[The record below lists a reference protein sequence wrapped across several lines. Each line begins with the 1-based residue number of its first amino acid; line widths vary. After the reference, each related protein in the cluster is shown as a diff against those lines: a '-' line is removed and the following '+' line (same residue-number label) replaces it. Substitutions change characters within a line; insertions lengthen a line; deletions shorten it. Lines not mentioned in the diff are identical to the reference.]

1 MTHVLTDC
9 SGSTVRSLQ
18 PCHCRIVSACSNQFY
33 FSSKKIFFMKT
44 IFLFAITALL
54 SLPFLTAAQSSADDL
69 TMAALSDKM
78 ENLGQEM
85 EKLGVVMEGYGQ
97 EMERYGQQL
106 EETQGK
112 APEAQKKMQELGD
125 KMKILGDEMGSLGD
139 EMGQY
144 GKRMG
149 ELHRQ
154 MMNWFFYELKKD
166 GLIQSLNGNAR
177 VIFDEKGLDVDGKK
191 ASDEMFRKYKS
202 GLEKYWG
209 KSLKPDFTF
218 FFKGTL
224 KEKNGNIETN
234 GSMNMD
240 F

>member
-1 MTHVLTDC
+1 
-9 SGSTVRSLQ
+9 
-18 PCHCRIVSACSNQFY
+18 
-33 FSSKKIFFMKT
+33 MKT
-44 IFLFAITALL
+44 FFFFAITVLF
-54 SLPFLTAAQSSADDL
+54 SLPFLTTAQTSADDL
-69 TMAALSDKM
+69 TMAALSEKM

-85 EKLGVVMEGYGQ
+85 EKLGAVMEGYGQ
-97 EMERYGQQL
+97 EMERHGQEL
-106 EETQGK
+106 EKAQGK
-112 APEAQKKMQELGD
+112 APEAEKKMQSLGD
-125 KMKILGDEMGSLGD
+125 KMGSLGDEMGKLGD

-154 MMNWFFYELKKD
+154 MINWFFHELKKD
-166 GLIQSLNGNAR
+166 GLIQSLDGKAR
-177 VIFDEKGLDVDGKK
+177 IIFDEKGLDVDGKK
-191 ASDEMFRKYKS
+191 ASDELFRKYKS

-224 KEKNGNIETN
+224 KEKGGNVETN
-234 GSMNMD
+234 GSMNTD